1 MANENV
7 SFTINANTKPAGKA
21 LLELSRLINK
31 AVNVDTKNAD
41 KNIIAQQRE
50 YKKLGVEVNKVFKDI
65 KALNEVDKQNGGKAQ
80 LPFNQYAANEKKIAD
95 LQESAKTASTEAERK
110 QINADIKKYK
120 EANAKMDDYA
130 QQALKQLL
138 GTEKSIVSDEQSI
151 LGIKTE
157 TVTKAKETA
166 DNTKDAAVAE
176 ENLADKTKQANAGF
190 AETAD
195 NAKKAK
201 DAIKDATKQANSG
214 KAEPID
220 MNAKETAEDVENMAS
235 AAERAAFNI
244 QRVSEAMKMDS
255 AKDNIAE
262 LVRRLETLKHAK
274 RDLEKSGLP
283 EGFDSAYNEVITKIA
298 EITRQIREYKS
309 NLNGVANGHRD
320 IAKSSRQLRSLP
332 SLLAIIKKGF
342 KDWHKDTNR
351 VKHSFD
357 SMAKSMRANLKHMI
371 TSITKYVLGF
381 RSLFFLV
388 RRLRRYIG
396 EGIKNM
402 AQFNGGLNHVNSSI
416 TRLLSSLLF
425 LKNAWATAFSPILQF
440 VTPWLEALIDRIAEA
455 GNAFSRFL
463 GSILGQTQVFQAV
476 KVKAADYA
484 DGLKNVGGSAS
495 GAADKTKKLTDRLA
509 AFDDLNVL
517 GVDKDPDK
525 NRGGG
530 GGGYD
535 NKYEPNPNDMFKLVT
550 IADDLKRKFQEM
562 WAFADFSELG
572 ANLAAKLKERLENLL
587 AEFPEI
593 KETAHRI
600 GESIGTFITGALQDP
615 TVFKDMGSVLAE
627 GLNTAGEFISG
638 LFDGYEEGSIG
649 TAIAEFFRGLFTD
662 FDWKLA
668 ADNLSRFVSGL
679 FTELTT
685 LIREFPRD
693 ELISGI
699 TEFFESID
707 WAAVVSAIFSFIG
720 ASAGVIGAIM
730 TGISTVLRNITS
742 DDIIAAFEQVDWQA
756 VADGLGELLGGALAL
771 AFTSVELTFT
781 IAKAIITGIANSWVG
796 AMKEAGLLDQFLQGL
811 QEVQDGD
818 FWQGVYD
825 IGAALLGGIAKGIED
840 AFVNAVDWVEE
851 HLAGPIVEGFCS
863 LFQIASPSKLT
874 EQWGIWLVEGIA
886 NGLVNLAVT
895 VMEPFIKLKEDL
907 EGKWTEIK
915 TSASEKWTDI
925 KNKLAE
931 KATDIKSKLSE
942 VWTNIRGDAYTAW
955 VLLRVSAVQAF
966 TQLKDALKS
975 PINGV
980 IAVVESMINKIISG
994 INSVVSK
1001 INTIPD
1007 IKFTNPFTGTEYKLG
1022 FSIPKLSSVS
1032 IPRLAQGAVIPPN
1045 REFMAVLG
1053 DQSHGTN
1060 IEAPLDTIKQAVAE
1074 VINSG
1079 GYAEMIQL
1087 LQELITVVQ
1096 NKNLVIGDK
1105 EIGKANARYVNQQ
1118 RMIRGTNI

>member
-1 MANENV
+1 MADETV
-7 SFTINANTKPAGKA
+7 SFTINADTKPAGKA

-31 AVNVDTKNAD
+31 AITADTSGAD
-41 KNIIAQQRE
+41 KKIVAQQRE
-50 YKKLGVEVNKVFKDI
+50 YKKLGAEVRSVFKDI
-65 KALNEVDKQNGGKAQ
+65 KRLNDADKSKGGKAQ
-80 LPFNQYAANEKKIAD
+80 LPFNQYAANEKKIAELENKQATITD
-95 LQESAKTASTEAERK
+95 AKELASVTAEL
-110 QINADIKKYK
+110 KKYK
-120 EANAKMDDYA
+120 EANATMDKYA
-130 QQALKQLL
+130 EQALRQIL
-138 GTEKSIVSDEQSI
+138 GTEKTIVADEKSI

-157 TVTKAKETA
+157 TAKKTQETA
-166 DNTKDAAVAE
+166 NAE
-176 ENLADKTKQANAGF
+176 NNLVSASDKANRSM
-190 AETAD
+190 AETATNAQKARDALKNAEDKANTAGAKSLDVQAEEAERHYREIREQVARILSDVGKLETSMRITPADNNLVELIRRYRELQELKKSVEKLGMPRVTD
-195 NAKKAK
+195 NAYGTILRLLEQVNTQIKA
-201 DAIKDATKQANSG
+201 
-214 KAEPID
+214 
-220 MNAKETAEDVENMAS
+220 
-235 AAERAAFNI
+235 
-244 QRVSEAMKMDS
+244 
-255 AKDNIAE
+255 
-262 LVRRLETLKHAK
+262 
-274 RDLEKSGLP
+274 
-283 EGFDSAYNEVITKIA
+283 
-298 EITRQIREYKS
+298 YKS
-309 NLNGVANGHRD
+309 NLKGVSEEHTKV
-320 IAKSSRQLRSLP
+320 AKSSAKLKSMP
-332 SLLAIIKKGF
+332 SLLSTIRKGF
-342 KDWHKDTNR
+342 KDWHKDTTKIR
-351 VKHSFD
+351 HSFD
-357 SMAKSMRANLKHMI
+357 SMAKTMRANLKHLI

-402 AQFNGGLNHVNSSI
+402 AQFNNGSNHVNASI
-416 TRLLSSLLF
+416 TRLLSSLLY

-440 VTPWLEALIDRIAEA
+440 VTPWLEALIDKIAEV

-463 GSILGQTQVFQAV
+463 GSLLGQTQVFQAV

-484 DGLKNVGGSAS
+484 EGLDNVGGSAS

-517 GVDKDPDK
+517 GVDRDPDK
-525 NRGGG
+525 TGRGGG
-530 GGGYD
+530 GGAGD
-535 NKYEPNPNDMFKLVT
+535 KYAPNPNDMFRLVT
-550 IADDLKRKFQEM
+550 IADDIKRKFQEM

-572 ANLAAKLKERLENLL
+572 ASLAQKLKERLENLL
-587 AEFPEI
+587 SEFPEI
-593 KETAHRI
+593 KETAHRL

-615 TVFKDMGSVLAE
+615 TVFKDLGSVLAE
-627 GLNTAGEFISG
+627 GLNTAGEVISG

-662 FDWKLA
+662 FDWALA

-679 FTELTT
+679 FTELAT

-699 TEFFESID
+699 TEFFETID

-720 ASAGVIGAIM
+720 EGAGIVGAII

-742 DDIIAAFEQVDWQA
+742 DDIVAAFEQVDWQA

-771 AFTSVELTFT
+771 AFTSVELGFT
-781 IAKAIITGIANSWVG
+781 IGKAIITGIANSWVD
-796 AMKEAGLLDQFLQGL
+796 AMKEAGLLDQFLKGL
-811 QEVQDGD
+811 EEVQDGD

-825 IGAALLGGIAKGIED
+825 MGAALLGGIAKGIGD

-851 HLAGPIVEGFCS
+851 HLAGPIVDGFCS
-863 LFQIASPSKLT
+863 LFQINSPSKVT
-874 EQWGIWLVEGIA
+874 EQWGTWLVEGIA
-886 NGLVNLAVT
+886 NGLVNLATT

-907 EGKWTEIK
+907 EGKWSEIK

-931 KATDIKSKLSE
+931 KGTEIKNKLGE
-942 VWTNIRGDAYTAW
+942 VWTNIRGDAYSAW
-955 VLLRVSAVQAF
+955 VMLRISAVQAF
-966 TQLKDALKS
+966 TQLKDALKA

-980 IAVVESMINKIISG
+980 LSVIESMINKIIGG
-994 INSVVSK
+994 INNVVSK

-1022 FSIPKLSSVS
+1022 FSIPKLSSIS

-1074 VINSG
+1074 VLTTSG
-1079 GYAEMIQL
+1079 NAEMIQL
-1087 LQELITVVQ
+1087 LQQLIQVVES
-1096 NKNLVIGDK
+1096 KNLTIGDK

-1118 RMIRGTNI
+1118 RMIRGTSF